1 MQIVLNSMHKYQPRL
16 HVFRHLNKKDVEKVH
31 SVDFPETE
39 FMAVTAYQNDLV
51 SLTSIQEAGDHRLGP
66 VDACSYNTSPL

>member
-16 HVFRHLNKKDVEKVH
+16 HVFRYLNKKDVEKVH

-51 SLTSIQEAGDHRLGP
+51 SLTSIQEAGDHRLGG
-66 VDACSYNTSPL
+66 CLLI

>member
-1 MQIVLNSMHKYQPRL
+1 MCVDSFTHNAQIVLNSMHKYQPRL
-16 HVFRHLNKKDVEKVH
+16 HIFRHLNKKDTEKAY

-51 SLTSIQEAGDHRLGP
+51 RSVL
-66 VDACSYNTSPL
+66 PLCDGNAI